1 MGDRNYIVYLHI
13 NKINGK
19 VYVGITHH
27 VENPN
32 RRWINGKGY
41 RTTSIIH
48 KAIVKYGWNNF
59 KHIIFCKTSKE
70 KACLLEQTLIRL
82 YKDKNKSYNIG
93 LGGEG
98 SNSFSEETKEK
109 LRQYTPWIK
118 GKKHNQTAIEK
129 IRQAGRRPCSKE
141 TKRKISI
148 ANRGKKSYITEDI
161 RLKSIEAIRKPV
173 LQFSKNN
180 VFIREFKSASEA
192 ERFLNKNGHHIN
204 CCCNG
209 KRKTAYGY
217 KWRYKI

>member
-93 LGGEG
+93 L
-98 SNSFSEETKEK
+98 
-109 LRQYTPWIK
+109 
-118 GKKHNQTAIEK
+118 
-129 IRQAGRRPCSKE
+129 
-141 TKRKISI
+141 
-148 ANRGKKSYITEDI
+148 
-161 RLKSIEAIRKPV
+161 
-173 LQFSKNN
+173 
-180 VFIREFKSASEA
+180 
-192 ERFLNKNGHHIN
+192 
-204 CCCNG
+204 
-209 KRKTAYGY
+209 
-217 KWRYKI
+217 